1 MNFRAKKKVFNF
13 DFFFQHKQPNPA
25 PEWLSENAW
34 SDIVWATR
42 LLRSLQNFM
51 DHFREHIKA
60 WKRFYDSTN
69 PQDEELPEGMQK
81 VEYVLDSF
89 KQAKQKK
96 KYTGIFEYFFHFQ
109 FFYF

>member
-1 MNFRAKKKVFNF
+1 MHFLTTIQVQDWVAYAEKNQTWKYFWARKFKLY
-13 DFFFQHKQPNPA
+13 FFKHKQPNPA

-81 VEYVLDSF
+81 VE
-89 KQAKQKK
+89 
-96 KYTGIFEYFFHFQ
+96 
-109 FFYF
+109 